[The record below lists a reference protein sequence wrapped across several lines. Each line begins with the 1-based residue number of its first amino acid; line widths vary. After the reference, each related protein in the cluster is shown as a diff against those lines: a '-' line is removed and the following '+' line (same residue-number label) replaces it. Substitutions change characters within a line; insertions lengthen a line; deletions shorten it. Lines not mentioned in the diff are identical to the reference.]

1 MEGKNFKNVRTKSF
15 QDYLSECNSYK
26 VNILKKGFQ
35 CNTTVS
41 QSLFSGFYGSRNATL
56 LKHL

>member
-1 MEGKNFKNVRTKSF
+1 MEGKNFKNVRSESF

-26 VNILKKGFQ
+26 VNRILKKGFQ

-41 QSLFSGFYGSRNATL
+41 YLRAYFQVTTEVVMQHY
-56 LKHL
+56 